1 MNMKGPRTGGVLSV
15 TEGEDKPLKYL
26 LAFQVASLVVI
37 SKTDLVPH
45 HEFDMDAL
53 HEDVHEA
60 GPGVEWQEV
69 TAGMGEGVDGWIDW
83 LWQEPSGSS

>member
-1 MNMKGPRTGGVLSV
+1 MNMKSPRTGDVLSV
-15 TEGEDKPLKYL
+15 TEGEDKSLKYL

-37 SKTDLVPH
+37 SKSDLVPH
-45 HEFDMDAL
+45 LTFNMDAL
-53 HEDVHEA
+53 HGDVHESD
-60 GPGVEWQEV
+60 PGIEWQEV